1 MGLHERRFLVAWF
14 SQKLPVRSIRRKES
28 IMRYTAL
35 SFLTALALIPG
46 TSKAQLTAEAV
57 TKFVVPEANA
67 LAVSIA
73 LHGDTAMLGT
83 LDAEAY
89 VFQLDRGVWFMDRLV
104 VPGVGLHQGSFT
116 EVALDENL
124 AIIGD
129 WPRAYVFRFDGATWN
144 YEATLTHTEG
154 NRGFGHT
161 VDIDGDLAVIGTRS
175 DDVHVF
181 RFYGGAWKFDTMLVP
196 PPREDGKNPY
206 GYADQVVVD
215 GERVLVRKSATMG
228 DGFEGVYV
236 FRHDGVKW
244 FREGILTLGEDED
257 GTTIFQGDIALDG
270 DVALIDADYDDVV
283 YVFRFDEGSWK
294 QEEILGPPDLG
305 NPSCACLPIPTGNPV
320 DCRDDSTPN
329 FGVSVAIDGD
339 FALVGAN
346 LDDVTNTDSGAAYL
360 YRFDG
365 TRWKYELLLSG
376 EQTSY
381 CGSDFGRMVEIYD
394 GRALVKQGRSAY
406 FFRIR

>member
-1 MGLHERRFLVAWF
+1 MRHTVL
-14 SQKLPVRSIRRKES
+14 SIL
-28 IMRYTAL
+28 AV
-35 SFLTALALIPG
+35 LTLIPE
-46 TSKAQLTAEAV
+46 TSGAQLTAEAV

-73 LHGDTAMLGT
+73 LHGDTALLGT

-104 VPGVGLHQGSFT
+104 VPGLGLDQGSFT
-116 EVALDENL
+116 EVALDEDL

-129 WPRAYVFRFDGATWN
+129 WPHAYVFRFDGATWN

-181 RFYGGAWKFDTMLVP
+181 RFNGGGWKFEAMLVP
-196 PPREDGKNPY
+196 LPREGGKGPY

-236 FRHDGVKW
+236 FRHDGARW
-244 FREGILTLGEDED
+244 FREGILTLGEDEED
-257 GTTIFQGDIALDG
+257 TVFQGDIALDG
-270 DVALIDADYDDVV
+270 EVALIDADYDDVV
-283 YVFRFDEGSWK
+283 YVFRFDGVSWK
-294 QEEILGPPDLG
+294 QEAILEPPELE
-305 NPSCACLPIPTGNPV
+305 NPSCSCLPIPTGNPV
-320 DCRDDSTPN
+320 DCRDDGTPN
-329 FGVSVAIDGD
+329 FGVSVSIDGD

-365 TRWKYELLLSG
+365 TRWNYELVLSG

-381 CGSDFGRMVEIYD
+381 CGSNFGRMVELHD
-394 GRALVKQGRSAY
+394 GRALVRQGRSAY